1 MVDLHL
7 LKKGSAHLR
16 ESFARDTRGSPC
28 GPFPATVR
36 AMALE
41 GTALLAGACSATGLD
56 DFGAPGFREGLD
68 VLLLA
73 LTEEARLN
81 ALGGLAHEALI
92 GGYLQ
97 QRLRIEDWYR
107 RHPEIAQQQVGG
119 PLFVTGLPR
128 TGTTA
133 LSHLLAADPDTRSLA
148 MWESQEPTPPPERAT
163 YTTDPRIAEADARN
177 AFFRGD
183 PDFLRMYDGTATS
196 PTENIDLL
204 GQHFATQHFEGMAH
218 VPSYIRWWLAHDMV
232 PAYRHHERVLK
243 LLQWRCPP
251 TRWFLKSPPDLCH
264 LDAFCTVYPDARI
277 VWTHRDPAKVLASVC
292 KLIFIVRRTQTDHVD
307 LHELGR
313 EQLALWSEAVRRA
326 LAFRKQSAEARFADV
341 FMDDLVADP
350 IATVAALYERVGLP
364 RTAAAE
370 AAMRAWSD
378 DHPQHKHGA
387 MPYTLAEFGLSL
399 GEVRD
404 AFHDYTR
411 HFDVR
416 LEA

>member
-1 MVDLHL
+1 MPLD
-7 LKKGSAHLR
+7 
-16 ESFARDTRGSPC
+16 
-28 GPFPATVR
+28 ATV
-36 AMALE
+36 
-41 GTALLAGACSATGLD
+41 LLDGARVATGLD
-56 DFGAPGFREGLD
+56 DFGDPTFRDGLE
-68 VLLLA
+68 VLLRALA
-73 LTEEARLN
+73 GEARLN
-81 ALGGLAHEALI
+81 EIGVLAHEAAL

-107 RHPEIAQQQVGG
+107 RHPEIGRQEIGG

-163 YTTDPRIAEADARN
+163 YATDPRIAAADARN

-218 VPSYIRWWLAHDMV
+218 VPSYIRWWLDHDMI
-232 PAYRHHERVLK
+232 PAYRHHARVLR

-264 LDAFCTVYPDARI
+264 LDAFTAVYPHARI

-292 KLIFIVRRTQTDHVD
+292 KLIFIVRRMQTDHVD

-313 EQLALWSEAVRRA
+313 EQLALWAEAVRRA
-326 LAFRKQSAEARFADV
+326 LAFRRTAGEARFADV

-350 IATVAALYERVGLP
+350 VATVARLYDRVGLP
-364 RTAAAE
+364 FTTAAE
-370 AAMRAWSD
+370 SAMRAWAVE
-378 DHPQHKHGA
+378 HPQHKHGA
-387 MPYTLAEFGLSL
+387 MPYTLEEFGLTL
-399 GEVRD
+399 DEVRA
-404 AFHDYTR
+404 AFADYTR
-411 HFDVR
+411 HFGVR

>member
-1 MVDLHL
+1 MVDLHV
-7 LKKGSAHLR
+7 LR
-16 ESFARDTRGSPC
+16 RSFACFARRRSRGAPI
-28 GPFPATVR
+28 PATVR

-41 GTALLAGACSATGLD
+41 GQALLDAARSAAGLD
-56 DFGAPGFREGLD
+56 DFGDPSFREGLD
-68 VLLLA
+68 ALLRA
-73 LTEEARLN
+73 LTDEADLN
-81 ALGGLAHEALI
+81 EIGHLAHEALL

-97 QRLRIEDWYR
+97 QRLRVEDWHR
-107 RHPEIAQQQVGG
+107 RHPEIAREEIGG
-119 PLFVTGLPR
+119 PVFVTGLPR

-133 LSHLLAADPDTRSLA
+133 LSHLLAADPDTRALL

-163 YTTDPRIAEADARN
+163 YATDPRIAEADARN

-183 PDFLRMYDGTATS
+183 PDFLRMYDGTAIS

-204 GQHFATQHFEGMAH
+204 GQHFSTQHFEGMAH
-218 VPSYIRWWLAHDMV
+218 VPSYIRWWLDRDMV

-264 LDAFCTVYPDARI
+264 LDAFTAVYPNARI

-292 KLIFIVRRTQTDHVD
+292 KLIFIVRRTQTDRVD

-313 EQLALWSEAVRRA
+313 EQLALWSEGVTRA
-326 LAFRKQSAEARFADV
+326 LAFRRRAGEARFADV

-350 IATVAALYERVGLP
+350 IATVGRLYDRVGL
-364 RTAAAE
+364 RFTTAAE
-370 AAMRAWSD
+370 SAMRAWSD
-378 DHPQHKHGA
+378 DHPQHKYGA
-387 MPYTLAEFGLSL
+387 MPYTLEEFGLSL
-399 GEVRD
+399 ADVRD
-404 AFHDYTR
+404 AFRDYTR
-411 HFDVR
+411 HFELR

>member
-1 MVDLHL
+1 
-7 LKKGSAHLR
+7 
-16 ESFARDTRGSPC
+16 
-28 GPFPATVR
+28 
-36 AMALE
+36 MALDA
-41 GTALLAGACSATGLD
+41 ALLLDGARVATGLD
-56 DFGAPGFREGLD
+56 DFGDPTFRDGLE
-68 VLLLA
+68 VLLGALA
-73 LTEEARLN
+73 DEARLN
-81 ALGGLAHEALI
+81 EIGVLAHEAAL

-107 RHPEIAQQQVGG
+107 RHPDIGRQEIGG

-163 YTTDPRIAEADARN
+163 YATDPRIAAADARN

-218 VPSYIRWWLAHDMV
+218 VPSYIRWWLDHDMI
-232 PAYRHHERVLK
+232 PAYRHHARVLR

-264 LDAFCTVYPDARI
+264 LDAFTAVYPNARI

-292 KLIFIVRRTQTDHVD
+292 KLIFIVRRMQTDQVD
-307 LHELGR
+307 LHQLGR
-313 EQLALWSEAVRRA
+313 EQLALWAEAVRRA
-326 LAFRKQSAEARFADV
+326 LAFRRAAGETRFADV

-350 IATVAALYERVGLP
+350 LATVARLYDRVGLP
-364 RTAAAE
+364 FTSGAE
-370 AAMRAWSD
+370 SAMRAWASE
-378 DHPQHKHGA
+378 HPQHKHGA
-387 MPYTLAEFGLSL
+387 MPYTLEEFGLTL
-399 GEVRD
+399 DEVRA
-404 AFHDYTR
+404 AFADYTR
-411 HFDVR
+411 HFAVR